1 MPENNQLTT
10 DLMNAIAQTSTEAR
24 QLQQILERLM
34 QVLTQNGFQIAVD
47 IVGLSGQMHQRLER
61 AGDQANTVS
70 QQLVRLDEML
80 RTFALITSSLDLD
93 HVLQEV
99 MDTVIRL
106 TGAERAYLMLKDRNT
121 GELDIAVARNWDRE
135 TLADRDAVFS
145 RSIVNQALGKGE
157 AVITVDAAADER
169 FADAKSI
176 MSNQMRSVL
185 CVPLMLHGQVIGV
198 LYADNRITQDVFRK
212 EEIPLLTVF
221 GTQAAI
227 AIENARQFG
236 AVKSDLDKAL
246 NELQSLQIEIDRQR
260 VEKQVSQIT
269 ESDYFQRLSI
279 SARSMRKRADR
290 SGGDT

>member
-1 MPENNQLTT
+1 MPENDNLTT

-47 IVGLSGQMHQRLER
+47 IVGLTGQMHQRLER
-61 AGDQANTVS
+61 AGHQANIVS
-70 QQLVRLDEML
+70 QQVVRLDEML
-80 RTFALITSSLDLD
+80 RTFALITSSLDLG

-106 TGAERAYLMLKDRNT
+106 TGAERAYLMLQDRNS

-135 TLADRDAVFS
+135 TIADRDAVFS
-145 RSIVNQALGKGE
+145 RSIVNQALSKGE
-157 AVITVDAAADER
+157 AIITMDAAADAR
-169 FADAKSI
+169 FAEAKSI
-176 MSNQMRSVL
+176 MSNQMRSIL
-185 CVPLMLHGQVIGV
+185 CIPLMLHGQVTGV

-246 NELQSLQIEIDRQR
+246 TELQSLQIEIDRQR

-269 ESDYFQRLSI
+269 ESDYFQRLAM
-279 SARSMRKRADR
+279 SARTMRKRADR
-290 SGGDT
+290 TGGET